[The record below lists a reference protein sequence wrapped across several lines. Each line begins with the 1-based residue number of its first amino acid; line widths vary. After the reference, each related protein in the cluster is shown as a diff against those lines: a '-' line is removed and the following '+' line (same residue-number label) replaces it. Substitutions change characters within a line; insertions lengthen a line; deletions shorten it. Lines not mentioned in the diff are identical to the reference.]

1 MVIRTKVNK
10 SLQNTTNGGAVLVR
24 FQIIME
30 FFYFFYFL
38 LFGIFFFEANIP

>member
-24 FQIIME
+24 FQIIMG
-30 FFYFFYFL
+30 FFYFFIFYFL
-38 LFGIFFFEANIP
+38 GFSFLKQIFH